1 MPIFKRPNSSV
12 WWISVQVNG
21 RQVRKSAQT
30 ANRKEAQELH
40 DQLKSALWREEKLGE
55 KAEHSLDEAAE
66 KWLAENA
73 NLRAVRD
80 YTLHLKFWCERAQGM
95 ALTDITRA
103 WAAQQMDDLVIVR
116 GKTSK
121 PATPGTKNNYICT
134 LRSVMNTAL
143 TEWEWIENVPAFRTY
158 GGKKVPRMCIA
169 TPEQAKALI
178 AVMPEQLQGP
188 IAFAFMT
195 GLRKSNVYGLR
206 WAQVDLDRSV
216 AWVKPDDAKAGNLIV
231 VPLNS
236 AARAVLARQAEM
248 AAAGEERVF
257 PVEPCCHHQWKRY
270 TARAGLPEGF
280 RFHDI
285 RHSFASWHAM
295 AGTERKSLQDLGG
308 WQTSAMVDHYVHL
321 PAQHLVGAAEKLS
334 ALLN

>member
-1 MPIFKRPNSSV
+1 MPIFKRPGSSL

-21 RQVRKSAQT
+21 RQIRKSAQT
-30 ANRKEAQELH
+30 SNRKEAQELH
-40 DQLKSALWREEKLGE
+40 DQLKTALWRQEKLGE
-55 KAEHSLDEAAE
+55 KPEHSLDEAVE
-66 KWLAENA
+66 KWIAENSG
-73 NLRAVRD
+73 LRSLRD
-80 YTLHLKFWCERAQGM
+80 YRLILSFWVERAQGL
-95 ALTDITRA
+95 ALNEITRA
-103 WAAQQMDDLVIVR
+103 WAAKQMDDLVIVR
-116 GKTSK
+116 GNTRKAPTL
-121 PATPGTKNNYICT
+121 GTKNKYVSA
-134 LRSVMNTAL
+134 LRSVLNTAL
-143 TEWEWIENVPAFRTY
+143 KEWEWLESVPSFRTY
-158 GGKKVPRMCIA
+158 GEKKAPRMCIA

-206 WAQVDLDRSV
+206 WSQVDLDRSV
-216 AWVKPDDAKAGNLIV
+216 AWVQPDDAKAGNLIV
-231 VPLNS
+231 VPLNT

-248 AAAGEERVF
+248 ATAGEERVF
-257 PVEPCCHHQWKRY
+257 PVEPCNHTQWRRY
-270 TARAGLPEGF
+270 TKRAGLPQEF